1 MRFPTLFACAAALLL
16 ISAGA
21 SHAAAPAITGE
32 MQKKYESMQS
42 FTAEFT
48 QRLVHQE
55 SGSEE
60 TRQGTLAF
68 QKPLRVRWETKA
80 LHAELLVIT
89 DKDVWDYL
97 PDEELAYQYSPEVV
111 HDSRSIIQV
120 ITGQSRL
127 DKDFTVEAEPDDNG
141 LAVLRLYP
149 KDPSPQLVEA
159 LLWVDK
165 GTKLIKK
172 AQILDFYGNTNE
184 VALTS
189 LTPDASIKA
198 GTFQFTPP
206 QGITVENLMNQD
218 APERPLLQ

>member
-1 MRFPTLFACAAALLL
+1 MRFPILFACAAALLL

-80 LHAELLVIT
+80 PHAELLVIT

-159 LLWVDK
+159 LLWVDQ
-165 GTKLIKK
+165 GH
-172 AQILDFYGNTNE
+172 E
-184 VALTS
+184 VDQEGADS
-189 LTPDASIKA
+189 
-198 GTFQFTPP
+198 G
-206 QGITVENLMNQD
+206 
-218 APERPLLQ
+218 LLRQYQ

>member
-1 MRFPTLFACAAALLL
+1 MRFSALFACAAALLFL
-16 ISAGA
+16 TAGA
-21 SHAAAPAITGE
+21 SHAAAPGITGE
-32 MQKKYESMQS
+32 MQEKYEAMQS

-55 SGSEE
+55 SGAEE
-60 TRQGTLAF
+60 VRKGTLAF

-80 LHAELLVIT
+80 PHGELLVIT
-89 DKDVWDYL
+89 DKEVWDYL

-111 HDSRSIIQV
+111 RDSRSVIQV
-120 ITGQSRL
+120 ITGQTRL
-127 DKDFTVEAEPDDNG
+127 DTDFSVEAEPDDNG

-159 LLWVDK
+159 ILWVDK
-165 GTKLIKK
+165 NTKLIRK

-184 VALTS
+184 VTLTS
-189 LTPDASIKA
+189 LTPDAPIKA

-206 QGITVENLMNQD
+206 QGTTVENLMDQV

>member
-1 MRFPTLFACAAALLL
+1 MRFTAIFACAAALLMT
-16 ISAGA
+16 AGV
-21 SHAAAPAITGE
+21 SFAAAPITGE
-32 MQKKYESMQS
+32 MQKKYETMQS

-48 QRLVHQE
+48 QRLLHRE

-60 TRQGTLAF
+60 TRKGTLSF

-80 LHAELLVIT
+80 PHPELLVIT
-89 DKDVWDYL
+89 DAEVWDYL
-97 PDEELAYQYSPEVV
+97 PDEELAYQYSPDVV

-120 ITGQSRL
+120 ITGQTRL
-127 DKDFTVEAEPDDNG
+127 DKDFSVESEPDDNG

-159 LLWVDK
+159 ILWVDK
-165 GTKLIKK
+165 STRLIKK

-184 VALTS
+184 VTLNN
-189 LTPDASIKA
+189 LIPDATIKA

-206 QGITVENLMNQD
+206 KGITVENLKNQA

>member
-1 MRFPTLFACAAALLL
+1 MRFSALFACAVALLFL
-16 ISAGA
+16 TAGA
-21 SHAAAPAITGE
+21 SHAAAPGITGE
-32 MQKKYESMQS
+32 MQKKYEAMQS

-55 SGSEE
+55 SGAEE
-60 TRQGTLAF
+60 VRKGTLAF

-80 LHAELLVIT
+80 PHGELLVIT
-89 DKDVWDYL
+89 DKEVWDYL

-111 HDSRSIIQV
+111 RDSRSVIQV
-120 ITGQSRL
+120 ITGQTRL
-127 DKDFTVEAEPDDNG
+127 DTDFSVEAEPDDNG

-159 LLWVDK
+159 ILWVDK
-165 GTKLIKK
+165 NTKLIRK

-184 VALTS
+184 VTLTS
-189 LTPDASIKA
+189 LTPDAPIKA

-206 QGITVENLMNQD
+206 QGTTVENLMDQV

>member
-1 MRFPTLFACAAALLL
+1 MSRCSPLPLNSPNASSIRKAAPRKPARAPSPSRSRSG
-16 ISAGA
+16 SAGR
-21 SHAAAPAITGE
+21 P
-32 MQKKYESMQS
+32 
-42 FTAEFT
+42 
-48 QRLVHQE
+48 
-55 SGSEE
+55 
-60 TRQGTLAF
+60 
-68 QKPLRVRWETKA
+68 KPPI
-80 LHAELLVIT
+80 AELLVIT

>member
-1 MRFPTLFACAAALLL
+1 MRFSALFACAAALLFL
-16 ISAGA
+16 TAGA
-21 SHAAAPAITGE
+21 SHAAAPGITGE
-32 MQKKYESMQS
+32 MQKKYEAMQS

-55 SGSEE
+55 SGAK
-60 TRQGTLAF
+60 GTLAF

-80 LHAELLVIT
+80 PHGELLVIT
-89 DKDVWDYL
+89 DKEVWDYL

-111 HDSRSIIQV
+111 RDSRSVIQV
-120 ITGQSRL
+120 ITGQTRL
-127 DKDFTVEAEPDDNG
+127 DTDFSVEAEPDDNG

-159 LLWVDK
+159 ILWVDK
-165 GTKLIKK
+165 NTKLIRK

-184 VALTS
+184 VTLTS
-189 LTPDASIKA
+189 LTPDAPIKA

-206 QGITVENLMNQD
+206 QGTTVENLMDQV

>member
-1 MRFPTLFACAAALLL
+1 MRFSALFACAAALLFL
-16 ISAGA
+16 TAGA
-21 SHAAAPAITGE
+21 SHAAAPGITGE
-32 MQKKYESMQS
+32 MQKKYEAMQS

-55 SGSEE
+55 SGAEE
-60 TRQGTLAF
+60 VRKGTLAF

-80 LHAELLVIT
+80 PHGELLVIT
-89 DKDVWDYL
+89 DKEVWDYL

-111 HDSRSIIQV
+111 RDSRSVIQV
-120 ITGQSRL
+120 ITGQTRL
-127 DKDFTVEAEPDDNG
+127 DTDFSVEAEPDDNG
-141 LAVLRLYP
+141 LAVLRHYP

-159 LLWVDK
+159 ILWVDK
-165 GTKLIKK
+165 NTKLIRK

-184 VALTS
+184 VTLTS
-189 LTPDASIKA
+189 LTPDAPIKA

-206 QGITVENLMNQD
+206 QGTTVENLMDQV

>member
-1 MRFPTLFACAAALLL
+1 MRINGMLALAAGLVLLVASAAQAADIAATIQARYEKLRTFSATFEQTLT
-16 ISAGA
+16 
-21 SHAAAPAITGE
+21 H
-32 MQKKYESMQS
+32 K
-42 FTAEFT
+42 
-48 QRLVHQE
+48 E
-55 SGSEE
+55 SGSVEK
-60 TRQGTLAF
+60 RQGNLLF
-68 QKPLRVRWETKA
+68 QKPLLIRWQ
-80 LHAELLVIT
+80 T
-89 DKDVWDYL
+89 DKPHEETLVVTHKEIWDYL
-97 PDEELAYQYSPEVV
+97 ADEEIAYRYPLELVR
-111 HDSRSIIQV
+111 DSRTIIQV